1 MLVRKISFFL
11 FIAFLLYMW
20 LSAPAASGQVVETV
34 GQTAA
39 SGFESA
45 RDWMVDFMRDHEFMQ
60 GG

>member
-1 MLVRKISFFL
+1 MLVRKIGFFL
-11 FIAFLLYMW
+11 FMAFLLYMW

-34 GQTAA
+34 GETAA

>member
-1 MLVRKISFFL
+1 MVLKRISFFL
-11 FIAFLLYMW
+11 VMAFLLYMW

-39 SGFESA
+39 SGFETA
-45 RDWMVDFMRDHEFMQ
+45 RDWVVDFMRDHEFMQ

>member
-1 MLVRKISFFL
+1 MVLKKISFFL
-11 FIAFLLYMW
+11 VMAFLLYMW

-39 SGFESA
+39 SGFETA
-45 RDWMVDFMRDHEFMQ
+45 RDWVVDFMRDHEFMQ

>member
-1 MLVRKISFFL
+1 MVLKKVGFLL

-20 LSAPAASGQVVETV
+20 LSAPAASGEVVEAV

-45 RDWMVDFMRDHEFMQ
+45 RDWVVDFMRDHEFMQ

>member
-1 MLVRKISFFL
+1 MVLKKISFFL
-11 FIAFLLYMW
+11 VMAFLLYMW
-20 LSAPAASGQVVETV
+20 LSAPAASGEVVETV

-45 RDWMVDFMRDHEFMQ
+45 RDWVVDFMRDHEFMQ

>member
-1 MLVRKISFFL
+1 MVLKRISFFL
-11 FIAFLLYMW
+11 VMAFLLYMW
-20 LSAPAASGQVVETV
+20 LSAPAASGEVVETV

-45 RDWMVDFMRDHEFMQ
+45 RDWVVDFMRDHEFMQ